1 VYVELKKKVFTRFHV
16 HVDQGDEWN
25 HHGLSTSKKLQK
37 ATPSE
42 LKEEQIVST
51 SNFLDLE
58 DDGKAPGRP
67 RRQLN
72 PTPRFAPMY
81 TYKAVH
87 EDSKVPTTAKG
98 PANSLCDIAY
108 QAFAATESLVAE
120 DNIKTPATFR
130 QAMQSPERTH
140 WLAGT
145 KAELASLRKFGVYTI
160 KQVPK
165 GAKLVQTKWVYR
177 VKRDENGKVS
187 KFKVRL
193 VMKGFTQQEGVHF
206 HATFAPVAR
215 LASFRTLMALA
226 AQHGLALTQ
235 LDFTCA
241 YLHSILKEEIYANPP
256 PGIECPKGFAW
267 LLHKAVYGLRQSGRE
282 WYRTLDKSLRDLGF
296 KRLHSDP
303 CMYVKRNPKDDSQ
316 MIILLV
322 YVDDVIVASNWP
334 DAHADLTSRIGKD
347 YNVKDLGQLRWFLGM
362 LIVEDIKTGTIRI
375 SQRLY
380 FEQVLRRFGFWGAKP
395 QTTPADPTVP
405 LTNLSSEY
413 FPSPDEAKEISEF
426 PYREVIGSLMYGAC
440 VTRPDLSATVGFL
453 ARAMSN
459 PRHEHIRA
467 AKRCLRYIKGTLS
480 LGITYRKSVIPQ
492 PLSGYVDSS
501 WGGDEE
507 RRSTSGF
514 VFVLADGPIV
524 WGSKKQRSVAISS
537 CEAEYYAASLA
548 TQDAIWLRTLLAELR
563 HPCKGATTIHED
575 NTGCIRIAKD
585 PCSHSKSKHIA
596 IRHHFVRQQVQEG
609 AVALV
614 YITTKN
620 NIADL
625 FTKVLGKQLH
635 SNFTLMLL
643 SSK

>member
-1 VYVELKKKVFTRFHV
+1 
-16 HVDQGDEWN
+16 
-25 HHGLSTSKKLQK
+25 
-37 ATPSE
+37 
-42 LKEEQIVST
+42 
-51 SNFLDLE
+51 
-58 DDGKAPGRP
+58 
-67 RRQLN
+67 
-72 PTPRFAPMY
+72 
-81 TYKAVH
+81 
-87 EDSKVPTTAKG
+87 
-98 PANSLCDIAY
+98 
-108 QAFAATESLVAE
+108 
-120 DNIKTPATFR
+120 
-130 QAMQSPERTH
+130 
-140 WLAGT
+140 
-145 KAELASLRKFGVYTI
+145 
-160 KQVPK
+160 
-165 GAKLVQTKWVYR
+165 
-177 VKRDENGKVS
+177 
-187 KFKVRL
+187 
-193 VMKGFTQQEGVHF
+193 
-206 HATFAPVAR
+206 
-215 LASFRTLMALA
+215 
-226 AQHGLALTQ
+226 
-235 LDFTCA
+235 
-241 YLHSILKEEIYANPP
+241 
-256 PGIECPKGFAW
+256 
-267 LLHKAVYGLRQSGRE
+267 
-282 WYRTLDKSLRDLGF
+282 
-296 KRLHSDP
+296 
-303 CMYVKRNPKDDSQ
+303 
-316 MIILLV
+316 
-322 YVDDVIVASNWP
+322 
-334 DAHADLTSRIGKD
+334 
-347 YNVKDLGQLRWFLGM
+347 
-362 LIVEDIKTGTIRI
+362 
-375 SQRLY
+375 
-380 FEQVLRRFGFWGAKP
+380 
-395 QTTPADPTVP
+395 
-405 LTNLSSEY
+405 
-413 FPSPDEAKEISEF
+413 
-426 PYREVIGSLMYGAC
+426 MYGAC

-480 LGITYRKSVIPQ
+480 LGITYRKSAIPQ

-548 TQDAIWLRTLLAELR
+548 TQDAIWLRTLLAELQ